1 MNVLFFLMLTII
13 FFLLLIIGI
22 FIYFGRRVVFLDAI
36 ELYKKGQ
43 VDEALE
49 KLKVYVKTQKNDV
62 KAKELLAK
70 IYMEKDEVQN
80 CLKENIGIT
89 LSSAATPIERS
100 NAYAKMTKIYFDE
113 RDFTKA
119 INAAGRGLKYNKEN
133 TEIYY
138 YLGRIY
144 LLSGKERR
152 AGKMLNEV
160 LKYDRGHIPT
170 RMELVDLHMAEKN
183 YIKARFQLKKILEL
197 DNQNDE
203 ARYKLAELYYS
214 EEELEE
220 SAKEME
226 YIKNIEGKE
235 NLYYRVL
242 SEYYLKIGNL
252 DRAQEVIEK
261 MLNEKI
267 EYFLDLK
274 IYLQYKLANIY
285 ELKERYEDAL
295 NLYKEV
301 KDKNARYNDV
311 EDRVKSLMKYLQP
324 DEFKHILDEINYMN
338 INYEGFIKVAK
349 TMIEKMGMMLNYQL
363 EDTGKMYTGVISD
376 KYNMSHNKPKFFY
389 MLLKQEEVGPR
400 DLQKFLDKMS
410 DNKLDH
416 GIIVTLGEYSES
428 ALEFAGNFENLE
440 ILDKVHVHDIVG
452 ESILKEHITAEGQ
465 GE

>member
-235 NLYYRVL
+235 NL
-242 SEYYLKIGNL
+242 
-252 DRAQEVIEK
+252 
-261 MLNEKI
+261 
-267 EYFLDLK
+267 
-274 IYLQYKLANIY
+274 
-285 ELKERYEDAL
+285 
-295 NLYKEV
+295 
-301 KDKNARYNDV
+301 
-311 EDRVKSLMKYLQP
+311 
-324 DEFKHILDEINYMN
+324 
-338 INYEGFIKVAK
+338 
-349 TMIEKMGMMLNYQL
+349 
-363 EDTGKMYTGVISD
+363 
-376 KYNMSHNKPKFFY
+376 
-389 MLLKQEEVGPR
+389 
-400 DLQKFLDKMS
+400 
-410 DNKLDH
+410 
-416 GIIVTLGEYSES
+416 
-428 ALEFAGNFENLE
+428 
-440 ILDKVHVHDIVG
+440 
-452 ESILKEHITAEGQ
+452 
-465 GE
+465 